1 LNIGNLDLKFNT
13 DGKEVNITLVSNLRC
28 IIANLTDPSL
38 FDKILMTAWEE
49 RNGTFYF
56 VDPQHP
62 LNGASNCSDVLP
74 ELGFRRRLQM
84 INNQWI
90 YPIDPIS
97 VNISAVP
104 RPDDVNYT
112 FIDDLY
118 NSDELKNVAEI
129 SAIQEQRDTGDVP
142 LPPSPSPTCKY
153 DR

>member
-1 LNIGNLDLKFNT
+1 MG
-13 DGKEVNITLVSNLRC
+13 
-28 IIANLTDPSL
+28 
-38 FDKILMTAWEE
+38 
-49 RNGTFYF
+49 
-56 VDPQHP
+56 
-62 LNGASNCSDVLP
+62 SNCSDVLP